1 MQSDPRIRDALLAL
15 APRIA
20 LFRYAVATTLDRAR
34 ATLGAESGPNQAR
47 ATLGD
52 FGARFLDPERFA
64 MISSAGPL
72 DAAAR
77 DALERV
83 AGLLQTVQS
92 AGDNEFVVE
101 VAPGASVVDAVRARF
116 ALLGLVFDAAITVE
130 QVRRRVYDASQ
141 QRPDVGYP
149 FERWSAGDRK
159 LAPPLVVS
167 ISGTDLD
174 GVCLAPLIDGCARIV
189 FVVNGPAT
197 VAPLARLVSPG
208 VFVAQADDVKVLERV
223 REFEGPAV
231 VAVMSDGEARFVHDP
246 RAGSA
251 AWQRIEATAIPAVSP
266 RKSVGTRSAWQ
277 QREDLAHL
285 KSLVE
290 QPVFAVASGPTAIAA
305 STGVTTSDPTERL
318 TSWLLDQSGL
328 AAQPV
333 AAP

>member
-1 MQSDPRIRDALLAL
+1 
-15 APRIA
+15 
-20 LFRYAVATTLDRAR
+20 
-34 ATLGAESGPNQAR
+34 
-47 ATLGD
+47 
-52 FGARFLDPERFA
+52 
-64 MISSAGPL
+64 
-72 DAAAR
+72 
-77 DALERV
+77 
-83 AGLLQTVQS
+83 
-92 AGDNEFVVE
+92 
-101 VAPGASVVDAVRARF
+101 
-116 ALLGLVFDAAITVE
+116 
-130 QVRRRVYDASQ
+130 
-141 QRPDVGYP
+141 
-149 FERWSAGDRK
+149 
-159 LAPPLVVS
+159 
-167 ISGTDLD
+167 
-174 GVCLAPLIDGCARIV
+174 
-189 FVVNGPAT
+189 
-197 VAPLARLVSPG
+197 LVSPG

-231 VAVMSDGEARFVHDP
+231 VAVMSNGEARFVHDP
-246 RAGSA
+246 RAGNA